1 MSKLKKTKSI
11 KKVCIAF
18 FSSTE
23 IALISKDVPSLRI
36 LWRISLVI
44 LFLIFTFAA
53 NLIVKTKTSKVYIEN
68 VLFST
73 FN

>member
-1 MSKLKKTKSI
+1 MSKLKNKI
-11 KKVCIAF
+11 HKKGLHRL
-18 FSSTE
+18 FSSTG

-44 LFLIFTFAA
+44 LFLIFNFAA
-53 NLIVKTKTSKVYIEN
+53 ESIVKFKISEVCIED

-73 FN
+73 FS

>member
-1 MSKLKKTKSI
+1 MSKLKNKI
-11 KKVCIAF
+11 HKKGLHRL

-44 LFLIFTFAA
+44 LFLVFIFAA
-53 NLIVKTKTSKVYIEN
+53 KSIVRTKISKVCIEN
-68 VLFST
+68 ILFST
-73 FN
+73 FS